1 MRGVSTLIAAIL
13 LLMIGLM
20 IIITVF
26 AWLQSTQS
34 SVFSGIESQQAAEI
48 RAAGSQMTLLS
59 VDSSTA
65 KITAQN
71 TGKYDLSDFKLY
83 VNGTLSTYTG
93 PSTLAIGQVGYFI
106 PTGLTTGKYY
116 EVKITTPYTHSAVSF
131 TYG

>member
-1 MRGVSTLIAAIL
+1 
-13 LLMIGLM
+13 
-20 IIITVF
+20 VF
-26 AWLQSTQS
+26 AWVQSTQS
-34 SVFSGIESQQAAEI
+34 FVFGGIETQQAAEI

-65 KITAQN
+65 KIRLQN

-83 VNGTLSTYTG
+83 VNGTPTSYTG
-93 PSTLAIGQVGYFI
+93 PSALTVGQIGDFI
-106 PTGLTTGKYY
+106 PTGLTSGKYY